1 MYIDINI
8 QILYN
13 KAIIGEVRNKI
24 CSVGGENMSTTKAQQ
39 KAVNNY
45 VRKNYERVLVTFK
58 QKGKKESIKAHADAH
73 KESVNGF
80 INRAIDETME
90 RDNDFFNNI

>member
-1 MYIDINI
+1 M
-8 QILYN
+8 
-13 KAIIGEVRNKI
+13 R
-24 CSVGGENMSTTKAQQ
+24 GENMSTTKAQQ
-39 KAVNNY
+39 KAVNKY

-90 RDNDFFNNI
+90 RDNAALPDNINKQKESGSTNTPDFK